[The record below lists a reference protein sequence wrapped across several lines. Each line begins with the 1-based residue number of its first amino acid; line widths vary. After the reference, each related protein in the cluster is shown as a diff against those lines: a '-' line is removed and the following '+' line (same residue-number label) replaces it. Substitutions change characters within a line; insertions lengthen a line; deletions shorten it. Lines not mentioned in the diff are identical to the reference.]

1 MIFLADRGQGR
12 EKDEPFAKR
21 RTAVCVSSSEASEPV
36 DEGPRKHE
44 REAYGREIEA
54 KTMRAESE

>member
-1 MIFLADRGQGR
+1 MRERR

-21 RTAVCVSSSEASEPV
+21 RTAGRVSSSEASEPV